1 LRRAK
6 EGLEVRKKELKRFW
20 NKALKKKSIDL
31 QKREEEAVRKREKL
45 RRKLSAVRKE
55 KEERLRENK
64 TQNEV

>member
-1 LRRAK
+1 M
-6 EGLEVRKKELKRFW
+6 RKKELKRFW